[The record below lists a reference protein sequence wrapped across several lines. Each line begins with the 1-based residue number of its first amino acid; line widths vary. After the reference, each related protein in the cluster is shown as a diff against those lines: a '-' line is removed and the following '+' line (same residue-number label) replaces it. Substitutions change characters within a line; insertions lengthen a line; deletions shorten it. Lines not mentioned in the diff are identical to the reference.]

1 MGLSTK
7 EHFGIIF
14 TITASL
20 PLLLVAI
27 SPILMYQNGL
37 DIFFVLRV
45 IVHFSP
51 LSIYDMCSIY
61 SFFATYI
68 LTHLVTR
75 RCYRGM
81 DVKLTD
87 FVQLYASSMRGVV
100 SEGNSS
106 FMYDCQLFVENF
118 SISRGNYPSL
128 WDRS

>member
-1 MGLSTK
+1 MELSTK
-7 EHFGIIF
+7 KHFGIIF
-14 TITASL
+14 ALTASL

-37 DIFFVLRV
+37 DIFFVLKV
-45 IVHFSP
+45 IIHFSP

-75 RCYRGM
+75 KCYKGM
-81 DVKLTD
+81 DVKLTE

-100 SEGNSS
+100 LEGKSG
-106 FMYDCQLFVENF
+106 
-118 SISRGNYPSL
+118 SIYEWPRL
-128 WDRS
+128 IFALKC